1 MAFRGKSEKEINRI
15 KCPKCSGWMVFEKFY
30 GHNDVFSGWRCI
42 LCGNILDPVILLHRI
57 SQDANVVI
65 PETEEG
71 VVALIKKCM
80 SLKAKEIS
88 RKNGADTENE
98 IDRHD

>member
-1 MAFRGKSEKEINRI
+1 MAFKGKSEKGIKRI
-15 KCPKCSGWMVFEKFY
+15 KCPKCSGGMVFEKFY
-30 GHNDVFSGWRCI
+30 GLNDVFSGWRCI

-71 VVALIKKCM
+71 VMALIKKCM
-80 SLKAKEIS
+80 SLKAKGIS
-88 RKNGADTENE
+88 RKNGADPERE